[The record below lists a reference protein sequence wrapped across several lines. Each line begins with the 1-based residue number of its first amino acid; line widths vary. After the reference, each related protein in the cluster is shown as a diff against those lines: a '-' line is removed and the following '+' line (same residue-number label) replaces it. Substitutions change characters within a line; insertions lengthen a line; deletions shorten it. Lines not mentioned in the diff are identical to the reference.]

1 MAMRERRA
9 AQRFRLHLPIVV
21 RRVSTLS
28 EKDVLNGRTRNVSA
42 GGIYFTTDR
51 RLAVN
56 ELVDFSLS
64 FAGLVEGAD
73 ILVKGRARV
82 LRLVRSE
89 TTSER
94 VGVAAAI
101 ENFHILSALTKAP
114 V

>member
-64 FAGLVEGAD
+64 FAGLVEGVD

-82 LRLVRSE
+82 LRLVRPE

-101 ENFHILSALTKAP
+101 ENFHILSA
-114 V
+114 